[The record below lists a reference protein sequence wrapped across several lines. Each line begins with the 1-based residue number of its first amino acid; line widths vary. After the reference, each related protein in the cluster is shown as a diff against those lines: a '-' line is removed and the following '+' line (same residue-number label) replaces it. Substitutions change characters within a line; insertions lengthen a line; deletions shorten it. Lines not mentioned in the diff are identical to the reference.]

1 MLKITLTVQEKKD
14 KSGNCTVKIKVPD
27 KLDKAS
33 IPEKQCGAMVYNAID
48 LALQN
53 MNKESEIK
61 DYGK

>member
-14 KSGNCTVKIKVPD
+14 KSANCSVKIKVPD

-53 MNKESEIK
+53 MNKESEIEN
-61 DYGK
+61 YGK

>member
-1 MLKITLTVQEKKD
+1 MLKITLTVREKKD
-14 KSGNCTVKIKVPD
+14 KSGNCTVNIKVPD

-53 MNKESEIK
+53 MNKESEIEN
-61 DYGK
+61 YGK